1 MTYDFVGSPWLRLVR
16 LNFMLSFF
24 EQETPRLQKI
34 HKLDREKR
42 AENTQNKSAT
52 TSGQFILNP

>member
-1 MTYDFVGSPWLRLVR
+1 MVATCVFEFHVQ
-16 LNFMLSFF
+16 FF
-24 EQETPRLQKI
+24 GAPTPRLQRI

-52 TSGQFILNP
+52 TSPAVWMIRVG